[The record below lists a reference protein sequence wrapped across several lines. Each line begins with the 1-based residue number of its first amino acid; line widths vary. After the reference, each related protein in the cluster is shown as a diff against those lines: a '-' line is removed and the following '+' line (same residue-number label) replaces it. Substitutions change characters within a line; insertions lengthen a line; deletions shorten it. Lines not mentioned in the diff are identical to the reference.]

1 MMPSMKGW
9 RKTWTIATFE
19 FLTAVRRPG
28 YLITTFGMPLFMA
41 AYGGVVAIPAYFA
54 SRSVREPAVYG
65 IVDPGGVLRLHEEVT
80 SSESPMPEEVKRAL
94 EATGQSGAID
104 TGFMQSNF
112 VFRPY
117 PSDAEARAAL
127 AGRKIKGYYVVPP
140 DYIAQGVVEV
150 YTQDTINISGSEARN
165 AFSGLIRQRLVNGRL
180 DELTSARVVSP
191 LKDTRRFSV
200 TKSGQITDGG
210 QAAGFVRVA
219 VPLIFMVLFLMS
231 VLMTSGY
238 LMQGTATEKENK
250 VVDVLLASADPD
262 EILAGKLLGLGAA
275 GLLQIAV
282 WLLML
287 LVGGVGVVPLL
298 MTSQIEMPWVALALA
313 IPLFL
318 IAFLFFGSLMLGT
331 GSLGSNMREAQQ
343 LAMVWS
349 LTAALP
355 MMMMAVLIREPH
367 GMVARVMTWLPF
379 SAGPLIMFRAS
390 TDLDSLAWWEVAG
403 AFAVLLLSTWI
414 AIRIGARLFRI
425 GLLSASRPK
434 LAEILR
440 QARLSS

>member
-1 MMPSMKGW
+1 MTMMKGW
-9 RKTWTIATFE
+9 HKTWTVATFE

-28 YLITTFGMPLFMA
+28 YLIATFGMPLFMA
-41 AYGGVVAIPAYFA
+41 AYAGVVAIPAYFA
-54 SRSVREPAVYG
+54 SRGVREPAVYG
-65 IVDPGGVLRLHEEVT
+65 VVDQGGVLRIEKELESSQSPVPQELKQALEVT
-80 SSESPMPEEVKRAL
+80 GR
-94 EATGQSGAID
+94 SGADVQGLMGSRFI
-104 TGFMQSNF
+104 
-112 VFRPY
+112 FRPY

-127 AGRKIKGYYVVPP
+127 AGRTIKGYYVFPP
-140 DYIAQGVVEV
+140 DYIAKGVIDV
-150 YTQDTINISGSEARN
+150 YTQDTINLAGSEARN
-165 AFSGLIRQRLVNGRL
+165 AFSNLVRQRLLSGRL

-191 LKDTRRFSV
+191 LRETRRFSV
-200 TKSGQITDGG
+200 TKTGQIADGG
-210 QAAGFVRVA
+210 QAAGFVRVV
-219 VPLIFMVLFLMS
+219 VPLIFTVLFLMS

-262 EILAGKLLGLGAA
+262 EILAGKLLGLGGA

-282 WLLML
+282 WMIFV
-287 LVGGVGVVPLL
+287 LVGAIGVVPLL
-298 MTSQIEMPWVALALA
+298 MSSQIEMPWVALALA

-355 MMMMAVLIREPH
+355 LMMMAVLLREPH
-367 GMVARVMTWLPF
+367 GTVSRVMTWLPF
-379 SAGPLIMFRAS
+379 SAGPMIMFRAS
-390 TDLDSLAWWEVAG
+390 TDLDFLAWWEVVG
-403 AFAVLLLSTWI
+403 SFAVLLLSTWI

-425 GLLSASRPK
+425 GLLSSSRPK
-434 LAEILR
+434 LREILR

>member
-1 MMPSMKGW
+1 MMNRKGW

-28 YLITTFGMPLFMA
+28 YLITTFGMPLFLA
-41 AYGGVVAIPAYFA
+41 AYGGIVAIPAYFA
-54 SRSVREPAVYG
+54 SRSVAEPSVYG
-65 IVDPGGVLRLHEEVT
+65 IVDPGSVLRLEADVK
-80 SSESPMPEEVKRAL
+80 SSDSQMPEEVKRAL
-94 EATGQSGAID
+94 EATGQSGAVN
-104 TGFMQSNF
+104 TAFMESNF

-117 PSDAEARAAL
+117 ASEADARAAL
-127 AGRKIKGYYVVPP
+127 AGRKIKGYYVVPA
-140 DYIAQGVVEV
+140 DYIGEGVVDV
-150 YTQDTINISGSEARN
+150 YTQDTINISGGQARGSFSNLVRKRLLTGRVDEQTSE
-165 AFSGLIRQRLVNGRL
+165 
-180 DELTSARVVSP
+180 RVVSP
-191 LKDTRRFSV
+191 LRETRRFTV
-200 TKSGQITDGG
+200 TKSGEIADAG

-219 VPLIFMVLFLMS
+219 VPLVFTVLFLMS

-238 LMQGTATEKENK
+238 LMQGTAIEKENK

-262 EILAGKLLGLGAA
+262 EILAGKLLGLGGA
-275 GLLQIAV
+275 GLMQIAV
-282 WLLML
+282 WIVM
-287 LVGGVGVVPLL
+287 VMVSGIGIVPLL
-298 MTSQIEMPWVALALA
+298 MTSKVEMPWIALSLA

-355 MMMMAVLIREPH
+355 MMMMAVLLREPH
-367 GMVARVMTWLPF
+367 GTVARVMTWLPF

-390 TDLDSLAWWEVAG
+390 TDLDFLHWWEVVG
-403 AFAVLLLSTWI
+403 AFAVLLLSTWL

>member
-1 MMPSMKGW
+1 MNKRW

-28 YLITTFGMPLFMA
+28 YLITTFGMPVFMA
-41 AYGGVVAIPAYFA
+41 LYAGIVAVPAYFA

-65 IVDPGGVLRLHEEVT
+65 VVDPGSVLRLERDVT
-80 SSESPMPEEVKRAL
+80 AEPTAIPEEVKRAL
-94 EATGQSGAID
+94 ERSGAGAGVEASFVSAN
-104 TGFMQSNF
+104 T
-112 VFRPY
+112 VFRPVATE
-117 PSDAEARAAL
+117 AEARAAL
-127 AGRKIKGYYVVPP
+127 AGRRLKGYFVVPP
-140 DYIAQGVVEV
+140 DYVARGVVDV
-150 YTQDTINISGSEARN
+150 YTQDTFNMSAPEARN
-165 AFSGLIRQRLVNGRL
+165 AFSNLVRERLLRGRL
-180 DELTSARVVSP
+180 DDQTGARVMSP
-191 LKDTRRFSV
+191 LKDSRRFSV
-200 TKSGQITDGG
+200 TRSGDVTDGG

-250 VVDVLLASADPD
+250 VVEVLLASANPD

-282 WLLML
+282 WMLFLLI
-287 LVGGVGVVPLL
+287 GGVGVVPML
-298 MTSQIEMPWVALALA
+298 MASQIEMPWVALMLA

-318 IAFLFFGSLMLGT
+318 VAFLFFGSLMLGT
-331 GSLGSNMREAQQ
+331 GSLGANMREAQQ

-355 MMMMAVLIREPH
+355 MMMMVVLMREPH
-367 GMVARVMTWLPF
+367 GTLAKIMTWIPF
-379 SAGPLIMFRAS
+379 SAGSLIMFRAS

-403 AFAVLLLSTWI
+403 SFVVLILSTYL
-414 AIRIGARLFRI
+414 AIRLGARLFRI

-434 LAEILR
+434 LSEILR
-440 QARLSS
+440 QARLS